1 MNFSKTQ
8 TNSNAY
14 SKPKPRVRVYFLVVA
29 AAMLAFSCPILAQPS
44 EPAWLAEPLK
54 AVQPQL
60 ITWRRDFHAN
70 PELGNRETRTAGI
83 VAGVLRKL
91 NFDSVRTGVAH
102 TGVVGVLKGT
112 KSGGAGRVIA
122 LRADMDAL
130 PVTEAVDLPFA
141 SKVTT
146 EFRGQKV
153 GVMHACGH
161 DTHVANLLATAQV
174 LANTRAHWN
183 GTIIFIFQPAEEGAP
198 EGEEGGAA
206 LMLKEGVFKD
216 LKPEAVFGLH
226 VTSNLN
232 AGKVGYRVGPLMA
245 AVDSFKILVQGVQS
259 HGSRPW
265 QGVDPIATAALII
278 GGVNT
283 IISRQID
290 ITETPAVISFGAING
305 GIRENIM
312 PESVEMIGT
321 IRTFQPAHRVEI
333 FDRLQRTATQIALAQ
348 GAKASVEISEGYPVT
363 VNEQRLTEK
372 MLPTLQRVAGAENV
386 LRIPLT
392 TGAEDFSFFAQ
403 TVPGLYFFVG
413 VTEAGID
420 PRSAPGNHSPNF
432 KVDESALPLALN
444 LTLQV
449 ALDYL
454 SQ

>member
-1 MNFSKTQ
+1 MRIPRFNVLCFLGAAVVFNSSLASAEDATQ
-8 TNSNAY
+8 
-14 SKPKPRVRVYFLVVA
+14 
-29 AAMLAFSCPILAQPS
+29 
-44 EPAWLAEPLK
+44 PAWLGAELT

-60 ITWRRDFHAN
+60 IAWRRDFHAN

-83 VAGVLRKL
+83 VAAALRKL
-91 NFDSVRTGVAH
+91 KLDSVRTGIAH
-102 TGVVGVLKGT
+102 TGVVGVLKG
-112 KSGGAGRVIA
+112 ANPGRVIA

-141 SKVTT
+141 SKVRT
-146 EFRGQKV
+146 EFRGQNV

-161 DTHVANLLATAQV
+161 DTHVANLLATAHV
-174 LANTRAHWN
+174 LANNRSQWN
-183 GTIIFIFQPAEEGAP
+183 GTVIFIFQPAEEGAP

-206 LMLKEGVFKD
+206 LMLKEGIFTD
-216 LKPEAVFGLH
+216 LKPDAVFGLH

-245 AVDSFKILVQGVQS
+245 AVDSFKIHVQGLQS

-265 QGVDPIATAALII
+265 QGVDPIATSALII
-278 GGVNT
+278 NGVNT

-305 GIRENIM
+305 GIRDNIM
-312 PESVEMIGT
+312 PETVEMIGT

-333 FDRLQRTATQIALAQ
+333 FDRLQRTATQIAEAQ

-372 MLPTLQRVAGAENV
+372 MLPTLQRVAGSDNV
-386 LRIPLT
+386 IRVPLT

-403 TVPGLYFFVG
+403 TVPGLYFFIG
-413 VTEAGID
+413 VTEAGVD
-420 PRSAPGNHSPNF
+420 PRNAPGNHSPSF

-444 LTLQV
+444 ATLQI

-454 SQ
+454 ADG

>member
-1 MNFSKTQ
+1 MRISHLIL
-8 TNSNAY
+8 SAIAG
-14 SKPKPRVRVYFLVVA
+14 A
-29 AAMLAFSCPILAQPS
+29 ALALCTSALAQNAPQ
-44 EPAWLAEPLK
+44 PAWLSGELK

-60 ITWRRDFHAN
+60 IAWRRDIHAN
-70 PELGNRETRTAGI
+70 PELGNRETRTAAL

-91 NFDSVRTGVAH
+91 KFDSVRTGVAH
-102 TGVVGVLKGT
+102 TGVVGVLKGA
-112 KSGGAGRVIA
+112 KPGRVIA

-146 EFRGQKV
+146 DFRGQKV

-161 DTHVANLLATAQV
+161 DAHVANLLATAQV
-174 LANTRAHWN
+174 LANTRASWN

-198 EGEEGGAA
+198 DGEEGGAA
-206 LMLKEGVFKD
+206 MMLKEGIFKD

-245 AVDSFKILVQGVQS
+245 AVDSFKIHVQGLQS

-265 QGVDPIATAALII
+265 QGVDPIATSALII
-278 GGVNT
+278 NGVNT

-305 GIRENIM
+305 GIRDNIM

-333 FDRLQRTATQIALAQ
+333 FDRLQRTATQIAGAQ
-348 GAKASVEISEGYPVT
+348 GAKASVEIIEGYPVT

-386 LRIPLT
+386 VRVPLT

-413 VTEAGID
+413 VTETGVD
-420 PRSAPGNHSPNF
+420 PRTAPSNHSPSF
-432 KVDESALPLALN
+432 KVDESALPLALSA
-444 LTLQV
+444 TLQV

-454 SQ
+454 AGE